1 LSARRTGIRIA
12 EDESRIDARETVLH
26 CRLVRIA
33 NKSEPVSLDEIR
45 TMAESLFGDMVKS
58 VVDVQRELVALDAE
72 MHADLESELLAQ
84 GSQQEDLWG
93 INLYPDLPA
102 EEWVEFDSLINIRPS
117 QGNRSRG
124 VEDPAARDRIV
135 TIVDDSV
142 RR

>member
-1 LSARRTGIRIA
+1 M
-12 EDESRIDARETVLH
+12 LH

-33 NKSEPVSLDEIR
+33 SKSEPVSLDEIR